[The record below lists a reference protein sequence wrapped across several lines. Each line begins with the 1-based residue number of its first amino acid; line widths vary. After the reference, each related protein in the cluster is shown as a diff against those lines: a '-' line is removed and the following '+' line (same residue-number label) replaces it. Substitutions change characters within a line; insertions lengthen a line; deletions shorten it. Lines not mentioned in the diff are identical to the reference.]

1 MGASLASKLLKTR
14 GVAEK
19 TENTRH
25 ISVGNFE
32 IKPEVTRLLKEA
44 AAVGFEHCPTK

>member
-1 MGASLASKLLKTR
+1 MGASLDSKLLKTR

-19 TENTRH
+19 IENTRH
-25 ISVGNFE
+25 ISGYFDA